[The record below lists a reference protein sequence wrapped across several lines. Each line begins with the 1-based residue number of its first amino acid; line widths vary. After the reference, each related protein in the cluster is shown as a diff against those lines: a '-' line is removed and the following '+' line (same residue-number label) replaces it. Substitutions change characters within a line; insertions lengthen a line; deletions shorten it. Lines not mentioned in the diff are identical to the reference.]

1 MYIQGRQVCH
11 QNQRRCTSACTK
23 VEDFQIVRK
32 RNYLRT
38 NGVWNFLM
46 VTAFTFINCIFF
58 ILESQRYE
66 SGSLKHVVERRELY
80 QLLT

>member
-38 NGVWNFLM
+38 NGVWKFLI
-46 VTAFTFINCIFF
+46 VTACKYINWYIF
-58 ILESQRYE
+58 ILDSQRYE
-66 SGSLKHVVERRELY
+66 SGSPKHVVERRELY